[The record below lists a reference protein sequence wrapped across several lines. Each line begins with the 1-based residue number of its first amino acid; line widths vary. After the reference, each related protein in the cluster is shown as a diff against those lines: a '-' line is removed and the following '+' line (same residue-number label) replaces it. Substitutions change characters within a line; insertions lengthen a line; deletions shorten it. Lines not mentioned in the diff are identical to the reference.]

1 MEKPIVLVI
10 MDGVGKGD
18 GGSGDAV
25 VVAKTPTLD
34 KLLATCPH
42 TYLKAHGTAVG
53 LPSDE
58 DMGNSEVGHN
68 ALGCGQVY
76 SQGAKLVGESIENG
90 ALFASATWKDLVANA
105 EGKALHFLGLL
116 SDGNVHSN
124 IHHLIALLK
133 QAKAEGV
140 KKAYCHILLDGR
152 DVPATSAPEYVA
164 MLEDV
169 LKELNTD
176 GCDYAI
182 GRFTRGCPNRCPWC
196 VVPKMDGNE
205 VRHVADL
212 KDFWDGQKVVRLLDD
227 NIMADADEFIRDCGQ
242 LSRAGV
248 HVIWEALDIRLVTDE
263 TAQALASV
271 RTEKSIHF
279 AWDGHGQDDAVPRG
293 IETLERNGIKP
304 WRLMFYV
311 LVGFNTDREY
321 DLHRIYTLRDMGA
334 NPFVMPFDK
343 SDRYQKDLAR
353 WCNNKFIFKSTRRFE
368 DYNDR
373 VR

>member
-1 MEKPIVLVI
+1 MRVSLVDVDSRIPNLALMRASTWHKQRGDEVKLGYDPLFDDPDICYASKMFDFTAEPQYMPDCETLKGGPGYSLTASMPFEDYDRI
-10 MDGVGKGD
+10 MPD
-18 GGSGDAV
+18 
-25 VVAKTPTLD
+25 
-34 KLLATCPH
+34 
-42 TYLKAHGTAVG
+42 
-53 LPSDE
+53 
-58 DMGNSEVGHN
+58 
-68 ALGCGQVY
+68 Y
-76 SQGAKLVGESIENG
+76 SL
-90 ALFASATWKDLVANA
+90 
-105 EGKALHFLGLL
+105 
-116 SDGNVHSN
+116 
-124 IHHLIALLK
+124 
-133 QAKAEGV
+133 
-140 KKAYCHILLDGR
+140 Y
-152 DVPATSAPEYVA
+152 
-164 MLEDV
+164 
-169 LKELNTD
+169 

-212 KDFWDGQKVVRLLDD
+212 KDFWQGQKVVRLLDD

-353 WCNNKFIFKSTRRFE
+353 WFNNKFIFKSTRRFE

>member
-1 MEKPIVLVI
+1 MRVSLVDVDSRIPNLALMRASTWHKQRGDEVKLGYDPLFDDPDICYASKMFDFTAEPQYMPDCETLKGGPGYSLTGKMPFEDYDRI
-10 MDGVGKGD
+10 MPD
-18 GGSGDAV
+18 
-25 VVAKTPTLD
+25 
-34 KLLATCPH
+34 
-42 TYLKAHGTAVG
+42 
-53 LPSDE
+53 
-58 DMGNSEVGHN
+58 
-68 ALGCGQVY
+68 Y
-76 SQGAKLVGESIENG
+76 SL
-90 ALFASATWKDLVANA
+90 
-105 EGKALHFLGLL
+105 
-116 SDGNVHSN
+116 
-124 IHHLIALLK
+124 
-133 QAKAEGV
+133 
-140 KKAYCHILLDGR
+140 Y
-152 DVPATSAPEYVA
+152 
-164 MLEDV
+164 
-169 LKELNTD
+169 

-212 KDFWDGQKVVRLLDD
+212 KDFWQGQKVVRLLDD

-248 HVIWEALDIRLVTDE
+248 HVIWEALDIRLVNDE
-263 TAQALASV
+263 TARALASV

-293 IETLERNGIKP
+293 IETLERNGVKP

>member
-1 MEKPIVLVI
+1 MRVSLVDVDSRIPNLALMRASTWHKQRGYEVKLGYDPLFDDPDICYASKMFDFTAEPQYMPDCETLKGGPGYSLTARMPFEDYDRI
-10 MDGVGKGD
+10 MPD
-18 GGSGDAV
+18 
-25 VVAKTPTLD
+25 
-34 KLLATCPH
+34 
-42 TYLKAHGTAVG
+42 
-53 LPSDE
+53 
-58 DMGNSEVGHN
+58 
-68 ALGCGQVY
+68 Y
-76 SQGAKLVGESIENG
+76 SL
-90 ALFASATWKDLVANA
+90 
-105 EGKALHFLGLL
+105 
-116 SDGNVHSN
+116 
-124 IHHLIALLK
+124 
-133 QAKAEGV
+133 
-140 KKAYCHILLDGR
+140 YR
-152 DVPATSAPEYVA
+152 
-164 MLEDV
+164 
-169 LKELNTD
+169 
-176 GCDYAI
+176 CDYAI